1 MEQDLFHEPYR
12 LDLIPQS
19 KEIKIAAK
27 KQVHMELVLVVQV
40 LPYSRLVEK
49 GTEEDIHLEVKRT
62 IP

>member
-19 KEIKIAAK
+19 KDIKIAAK
-27 KQVHMELVLVVQV
+27 NAGAYGTCISGAGPTLLSLVG
-40 LPYSRLVEK
+40 K
-49 GTEEDIHLEVKRT
+49 GTEEGVHLEAKWE